1 MENIKPKNSQAKI
14 EANKKWNKNNYEQ
27 INLAVPKGTKA
38 YYRQESLK
46 LGYLSLNQFIK
57 DAIKEKIERG

>member
-1 MENIKPKNSQAKI
+1 MAYTQAHNKASQKYQKENW
-14 EANKKWNKNNYEQ
+14 ER